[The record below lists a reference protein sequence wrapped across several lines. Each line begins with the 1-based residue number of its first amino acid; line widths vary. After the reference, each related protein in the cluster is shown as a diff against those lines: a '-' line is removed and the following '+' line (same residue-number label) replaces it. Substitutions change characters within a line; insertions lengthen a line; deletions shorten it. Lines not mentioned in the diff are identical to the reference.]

1 MGFGMQWHQL
11 DHMQTVCTLRQT
23 DNHTDTLFTGPGK
36 CVSWNLFGNDADT
49 DAKIYLSAHLCS
61 VFEQFLCY
69 FFTACDSDGHIL
81 QYGCCCHTIYRYG

>member
-1 MGFGMQWHQL
+1 MRFGGRSGISW
-11 DHMQTVCTLRQT
+11 TVCKQSAPRSRQIT
-23 DNHTDTLFTGPGK
+23 TPTPYLQDLENVCPGI
-36 CVSWNLFGNDADT
+36 CVADT
-49 DAKIYLSAHLCS
+49 DAKIYFSAHLCS